1 MSRCKRKVILLL
13 SKLDSHQSGDS
24 SLTLDT
30 LSHMLE
36 RRLPKFKLLKKFP
49 FFSIA
54 LFIYLFIYLLLCLL
68 LTAFKCTNQN
78 AKTTITYKKHI
89 KMQ

>member
-13 SKLDSHQSGDS
+13 SELDSHQSGDS

-36 RRLPKFKLLKKFP
+36 RRLPKFKLLKEFP
-49 FFSIA
+49 LFSIA
-54 LFIYLFIYLLLCLL
+54 LFIYLFITLFIVDGFQMYKL
-68 LTAFKCTNQN
+68 KC
-78 AKTTITYKKHI
+78 
-89 KMQ
+89 

>member
-1 MSRCKRKVILLL
+1 MSRCKRKVILFL
-13 SKLDSHQSGDS
+13 SKLGSHESGDS

-54 LFIYLFIYLLLCLL
+54 LFIYLFIYLFITL
-68 LTAFKCTNQN
+68 FIVDGFQMYKPKC
-78 AKTTITYKKHI
+78 
-89 KMQ
+89 